1 MGQLPGSG
9 DISWLPAH
17 SILKWIGGDIS
28 MLDPLAMKSS
38 PNPEYLH
45 INLCQLC
52 PGRTETATSITS
64 IDC

>member
-28 MLDPLAMKSS
+28 MLDPFAVKSS
-38 PNPEYLH
+38 PNPEYLQVKFSPV
-45 INLCQLC
+45 LTQKYRGCY
-52 PGRTETATSITS
+52 
-64 IDC
+64 